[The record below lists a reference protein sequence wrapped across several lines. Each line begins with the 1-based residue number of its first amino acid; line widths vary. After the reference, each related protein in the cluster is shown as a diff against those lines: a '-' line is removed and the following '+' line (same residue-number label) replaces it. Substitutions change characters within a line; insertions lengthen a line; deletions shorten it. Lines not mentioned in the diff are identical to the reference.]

1 MKVLW
6 RKNSVI
12 FVAHNALFVQ
22 LLPPVPCFVILGR
35 LYRRVAFDD
44 FMRYSMS
51 EMLVLLKMLLLT
63 CQLGISIVI
72 FCVKSKVSVKQCLV
86 VDEQTG
92 RGMRDS
98 DFTLRAS
105 EGKILG

>member
-1 MKVLW
+1 MKVLC

-12 FVAHNALFVQ
+12 FVGHNVLFVQ

-72 FCVKSKVSVKQCLV
+72 FCVKSKVSVKQCSV
-86 VDEQTG
+86 VGEQTG
-92 RGMRDS
+92 RGTRDS
-98 DFTLRAS
+98 DFTLGAS
-105 EGKILG
+105 ERNVLG

>member
-1 MKVLW
+1 MGHNVLC
-6 RKNSVI
+6 
-12 FVAHNALFVQ
+12 VQ

-72 FCVKSKVSVKQCLV
+72 FCVKSKVSVKQCSV

-92 RGMRDS
+92 RGTRDS
-98 DFTLRAS
+98 DFTLGAS
-105 EGKILG
+105 ERNVLG